1 MKKVE
6 LKNIEKLIPLFS
18 RNTYTISCYLKEP
31 TTIHPSKKIYKQINC
46 IELIFQHSII
56 NQILRNNIFNKTEL
70 LIDERNKI
78 NKIIEPFLKNT
89 TTDDGQ
95 ILLEK
100 LVNQALSECVI
111 ADNQI
116 CISAIKL
123 QDLE

>member
-6 LKNIEKLIPLFS
+6 LKNIEKLIPSFS